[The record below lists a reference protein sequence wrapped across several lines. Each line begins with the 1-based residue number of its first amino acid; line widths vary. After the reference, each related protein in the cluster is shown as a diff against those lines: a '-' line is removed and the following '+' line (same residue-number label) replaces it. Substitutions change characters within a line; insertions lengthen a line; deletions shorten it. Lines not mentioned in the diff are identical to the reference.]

1 MAKAK
6 KSTAMALVLVVGVVM
21 QRKIIQLSTALLLL
35 VTASDCLATEHTS
48 ALVGEFARL
57 TLREPGAALLIGQ
70 VVAIEDAIIRLRP
83 LSGSSDIRVSLLD
96 VGRIDVKVHE
106 RRGPIRNAGIGFV
119 SGAMAGLAVVSV
131 CELND
136 NSCLRGGAFAGGV
149 LASTGAVVGFFY
161 GLKYTEKWEP
171 RILNGLQISMSP
183 SRRVYLA
190 VNF

>member
-1 MAKAK
+1 M
-6 KSTAMALVLVVGVVM
+6 
-21 QRKIIQLSTALLLL
+21 
-35 VTASDCLATEHTS
+35 TASDCLATERTS

-57 TLREPGAALLIGQ
+57 TLREPGANLLIGQ
-70 VVAIEDAIIRLRP
+70 VVAIEDAIIRLRS
-83 LSGSSDIRVSLLD
+83 LSGSLDIRVSLLD

-106 RRGPIRNAGIGFV
+106 RMGPIRNAGIGFV

-136 NSCLRGGAFAGGV
+136 KSCLRGGAIAAGV
-149 LASTGAVVGFFY
+149 LVSTGAVVGFFY

-183 SRRVYLA
+183 SRRVYFGCEFLA
-190 VNF
+190 FKLSYLFRGVSN

>member
-1 MAKAK
+1 MATAK
-6 KSTAMALVLVVGVVM
+6 KSTAMALVLVAGAVM
-21 QRKIIQLSTALLLL
+21 QRKIIQLSTALLFV

-57 TLREPGAALLIGQ
+57 TLRESGAALLIGQ
-70 VVAIEDAIIRLRP
+70 VVAIEDGIIDLRP

-96 VGRIDVKVHE
+96 VDRIDVKVHE
-106 RRGPIRNAGIGFV
+106 QREPIRNAGIGFF

-131 CELND
+131 CKLND
-136 NSCLRGGAFAGGV
+136 KSCLRGGAIAGGV